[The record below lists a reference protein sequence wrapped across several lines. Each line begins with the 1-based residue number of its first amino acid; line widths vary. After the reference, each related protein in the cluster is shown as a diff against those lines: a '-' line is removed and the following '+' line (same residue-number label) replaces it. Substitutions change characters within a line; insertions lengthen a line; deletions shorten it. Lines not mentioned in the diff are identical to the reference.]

1 MGQRVRVQLNQQTHL
16 PGEATLQLPRLWRV
30 CFDEEMTA
38 VSRSI
43 KSWAAGFA
51 TVAALAAAPVAIA
64 TIQTPAISKAE
75 VCADAGGRHV
85 DVGGCSHIAGDA
97 AAAGVAGAAIAGDD
111 EAAAQAAAGRPPCI
125 GPNGVP
131 YYTPGDDP
139 CN

>member
-1 MGQRVRVQLNQQTHL
+1 
-16 PGEATLQLPRLWRV
+16 
-30 CFDEEMTA
+30 MTT
-38 VSRSI
+38 VSNRIS
-43 KSWAAGFA
+43 SWAAGFA
-51 TVAALAAAPVAIA
+51 TVAALAAAPAAIA
-64 TIQTPAISKAE
+64 TIQTPAVSHAE

-131 YYTPGDDP
+131 YYTPGDAP